1 MSVVIE
7 GAAVDE
13 LAECLQLIRRSVA
26 ELAATSYTPEEID
39 AWLGHYPDSAEFA
52 KWGHHR
58 TTLVARDEG
67 RLVGFGQVD
76 LGRREIEGIH
86 VDPDRARDGIGR
98 QLVVEMENVVV
109 AAGFKDI
116 QVQASLNAE
125 GFYMACGYTT
135 VEQISFRCRNGV
147 SLNALLMQKTLARAG

>member
-1 MSVVIE
+1 MSVLIE
-7 GAAVDE
+7 GARVEE
-13 LAECLQLIRRSVA
+13 LGECLQLIKRSVA
-26 ELAATSYTPEEID
+26 ELAGSSYTQEEVD
-39 AWLGHYPDSAEFA
+39 AWLDHYPDSAEFA
-52 KWGHHR
+52 KWGRFR

-98 QLVVEMENVVV
+98 RLLAEMEDVVV
-109 AAGFKDI
+109 AAGLRDV

-125 GFYMACGYTT
+125 GFYAACGYAT

-147 SLNALLMQKTLARAG
+147 LLNALLMQKSLALAG

>member
-1 MSVVIE
+1 MSVLIE
-7 GAAVDE
+7 GARVEE
-13 LAECLQLIRRSVA
+13 LGECLQLIKRSVA
-26 ELAATSYTPEEID
+26 QLAGSSYTREQVE
-39 AWLGHYPDSAEFA
+39 AWLDHYPDSAEFA
-52 KWGHHR
+52 KWGRFR

-98 QLVVEMENVVV
+98 RLLAEMEDVVV
-109 AAGFKDI
+109 AAGLRDV

-125 GFYMACGYTT
+125 GFYAACGYAT

-147 SLNALLMQKTLARAG
+147 LLNALLMQKSLALAG

>member
-26 ELAATSYTPEEID
+26 ELAAACYTPEEID
-39 AWLGHYPDSAEFA
+39 AWLGHYPDSTEFA
-52 KWGHHR
+52 KWGRHR

-86 VDPDRARDGIGR
+86 VDPDRARGGIGR
-98 QLVVEMENVVV
+98 QLVVEMENVVL

-125 GFYMACGYTT
+125 DFYVACGYAT
-135 VEQISFRCRNGV
+135 VERISFRCRNGV
-147 SLNALLMQKTLARAG
+147 SLDALLMQKSLL